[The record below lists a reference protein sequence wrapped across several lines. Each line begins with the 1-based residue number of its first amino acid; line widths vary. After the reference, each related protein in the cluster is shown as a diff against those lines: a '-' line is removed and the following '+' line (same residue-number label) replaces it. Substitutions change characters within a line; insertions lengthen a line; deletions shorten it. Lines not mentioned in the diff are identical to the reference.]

1 MGQGTN
7 SYNNVQLSRYIA
19 AVANRG
25 TVFELSL
32 LDKLTDSD
40 GNLITDYTPSVSSHV
55 DAADSTWDAV
65 QTGMRAVVSEG
76 SAKDIFKDLEVEIAG
91 KTGTAQENQD
101 KPNHALFI
109 GYAPYDTPEIA
120 MAVRIT
126 NGYSSTNAASVAKD
140 IVSYYFKLKDE
151 SDIITNTA
159 ANVNVSNSFAD

>member
-1 MGQGTN
+1 MRGVVQNHAAFSATNAPAFNGTN
-7 SYNNVQLSRYIA
+7 GL
-19 AVANRG
+19 AV
-25 TVFELSL
+25 
-32 LDKLTDSD
+32 
-40 GNLITDYTPSVSSHV
+40 
-55 DAADSTWDAV
+55 
-65 QTGMRAVVSEG
+65 
-76 SAKDIFKDLEVEIAG
+76 AG
-91 KTGTAQENQD
+91 KTGTAQQSKD
-101 KPNHALFI
+101 KPNHGLFI

>member
-1 MGQGTN
+1 M
-7 SYNNVQLSRYIA
+7 
-19 AVANRG
+19 
-25 TVFELSL
+25 
-32 LDKLTDSD
+32 
-40 GNLITDYTPSVSSHV
+40 
-55 DAADSTWDAV
+55 ADSTWDAV